1 MRTIVLIALLI
12 AATYA
17 YNHNGNDMLLISGL
31 TMGTTYSVKIKND
44 NKTVNKKNNDTS
56 FIRKQHVVVNRA
68 PS

>member
-17 YNHNGNDMLLISGL
+17 CNHNGNDMLLISGL

-44 NKTVNKKNNDTS
+44 PPDLKNS
-56 FIRKQHVVVNRA
+56 PGLRPGA
-68 PS
+68 C